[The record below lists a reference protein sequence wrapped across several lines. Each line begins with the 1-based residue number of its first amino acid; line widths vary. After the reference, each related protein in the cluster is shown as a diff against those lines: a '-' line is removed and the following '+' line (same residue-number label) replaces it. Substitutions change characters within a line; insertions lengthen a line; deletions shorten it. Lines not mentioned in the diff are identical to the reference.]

1 MAPTALC
8 AGARSH
14 VTPGRPLGLCL
25 SCARLHLTGEVILA
39 TPLHVGGRWACA
51 LRIEPGAATQP
62 VRSAPP
68 AVGDGYEVLTRSD

>member
-1 MAPTALC
+1 MNAPPALALC
-8 AGARSH
+8 HGARSH

-51 LRIEPGAATQP
+51 LRIERET
-62 VRSAPP
+62 APP
-68 AVGDGYEVLTRSD
+68 AGKG